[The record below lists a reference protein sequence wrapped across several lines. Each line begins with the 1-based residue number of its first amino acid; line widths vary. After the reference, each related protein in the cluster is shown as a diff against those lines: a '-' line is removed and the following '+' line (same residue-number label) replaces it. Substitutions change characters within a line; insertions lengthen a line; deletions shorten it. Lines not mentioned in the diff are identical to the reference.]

1 MRISFIGGGVMGE
14 ALIKSLI
21 AKGVAAPKDITISD
35 ISQKRRDTLKKSY
48 GVKTIASNLE
58 AVKKAEVIVL
68 AVKPQDLSAVLR
80 ELKKLTPQQLV
91 LSIAAGV
98 TLETLRQ
105 GLNHNCLVRA
115 MPNMPAQIG
124 EGMTVWIASAEVSQK
139 QKELAKSILSAS
151 GEEIYVNNEKYIDMA
166 TALSGSGP
174 GYVFLIIEA
183 LTDAGVHIGLPRDT
197 AEKLVIETI
206 IGSARA
212 VKTTA
217 KHPAELK
224 NMVTSPGGTTSEG
237 ILQLE
242 TGGLRSLLLRAVI
255 AAYDKAKSLGIKKE

>member
-1 MRISFIGGGVMGE
+1 MKISFIGGGTMGE

-21 AKGVAAPKDITISD
+21 SKGIATPEEITVSD
-35 ISQKRRDTLKKSY
+35 VSQKRRDILAKNY
-48 GVKTIASNLE
+48 GVNTTASNPE
-58 AVKKAEVIVL
+58 ATKKAQVIIL
-68 AVKPQDLSAVLR
+68 AVKPQDLTTALH
-80 ELKKLTPQQLV
+80 EIKKLTSKQLV
-91 LSIAAGV
+91 ISIAAGV
-98 TLETLRQ
+98 PMETLRQ
-105 GLNHNCLVRA
+105 GLNHDCLVRA

-124 EGMTVWIASAEVSQK
+124 EGMTVWTASAEVSQN
-139 QKELAKSILSAS
+139 QKELAKSILSAC

-174 GYVFLIIEA
+174 GYIFLIIEA
-183 LTDAGVHIGLPRDT
+183 LTDAGVHIGLPRDI
-197 AEKLVIETI
+197 AEKLVIETM

-212 VKTTA
+212 VKTTS

-224 NMVTSPGGTTSEG
+224 NMVTSPGGTTTEG

-255 AAYDKAKSLGIKKE
+255 AAYDKAKSLGTKK

>member
-1 MRISFIGGGVMGE
+1 MKISFIGGGTMGE
-14 ALIKSLI
+14 ALIKSII
-21 AKGVAAPKDITISD
+21 AQSVASPKDITVSD
-35 ISQKRRDTLKKSY
+35 VSQKRRDILKKSY
-48 GVKTIASNLE
+48 GVKTTDSNPE
-58 AVKKAEVIVL
+58 AIKGAEVIVL
-68 AVKPQDLSAVLR
+68 AIKPQDMNTVLKELGKLSS
-80 ELKKLTPQQLV
+80 KQLV

-98 TLETLRQ
+98 TVETIRK

-124 EGMTVWIASAEVSQK
+124 EGMTVWTTSAEVSQK
-139 QKELAKSILSAS
+139 QKELAKSILSAA
-151 GEEIYVNNEKYIDMA
+151 GEEIYVNSEKYIDMA

-174 GYVFLIIEA
+174 AYIFLIIEA

-197 AEKLVIETI
+197 AEKLVIETV

-212 VKTTA
+212 VKTMS

-224 NMVTSPGGTTSEG
+224 NMVTSPGGTTTEG

-255 AAYDKAKSLGIKKE
+255 AAYDKAKSLGTK

>member
-1 MRISFIGGGVMGE
+1 MKISFIGGGTMGE

-21 AKGVAAPKDITISD
+21 NKGLAAAKDITVSD
-35 ISQKRRDTLKKSY
+35 VSPKRRDILKKNY
-48 GVKTIASNLE
+48 GVKTTANNLE
-58 AVKKAEVIVL
+58 AIKKAQVIVL
-68 AVKPQDLSAVLR
+68 AVKPQDLSTVLQ
-80 ELKKLTPQQLV
+80 ELKKLAPQQLV

-98 TLETLRQ
+98 TMETIRQ

-124 EGMTVWIASAEVSQK
+124 EGVTVWTASTEVNQK
-139 QKELAKSILSAS
+139 QKELAKSILSTC

-174 GYVFLIIEA
+174 AYIFLIIEA

-197 AEKLVIETI
+197 AEKLVIETT

-212 VKTTA
+212 VKAMA

-224 NMVTSPGGTTSEG
+224 NMVTSPGGTTTEG

-255 AAYDKAKSLGIKKE
+255 AAYDKAKSLGAKKD